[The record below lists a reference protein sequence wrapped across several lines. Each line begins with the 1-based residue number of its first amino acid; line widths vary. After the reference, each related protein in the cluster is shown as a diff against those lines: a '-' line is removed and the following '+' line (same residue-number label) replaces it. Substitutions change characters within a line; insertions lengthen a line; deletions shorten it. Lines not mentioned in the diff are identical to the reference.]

1 MVATNVSENQKEICG
16 ELEIHKQHHIN
27 PNNSVL
33 LRIEDDQKVENF
45 NECIERYCSAI
56 TFTGFLTS
64 NLNSTNTQKC
74 LLFFCTNNNSSSNIG
89 GRCHFTKGTNE
100 EINLG
105 LLSVEMLRETFN
117 NETNLLNE
125 SEKINGEDL
134 QLSGEIEEITTQ
146 IKYKETTNHS
156 FIDLSTW
163 DEIFPLDPQH
173 VPVWIIGLA
182 IVSVVEFGPRPCDIY
197 ESRVRPFVKER
208 TAVLVVDVQNWT
220 MERGSLP
227 LNDYFYEEANKRVV
241 PNIKSILNCARECE
255 IEVVFTVIE
264 NFTKDGRDRS
274 LDYKISN
281 FFVPKGSHDAKV
293 IDELERREDEMVIP
307 KTSSSLFNSTNF
319 EYLMRNIGIDTIIV
333 TGFLT
338 DQCIAATICDGADRG
353 FWMICVNDACG
364 TSTRERHVNALN
376 AFKGYCRMES
386 TESIINAI
394 QKDIKK

>member
-1 MVATNVSENQKEICG
+1 MFYSNDKLFLFYLLFPEYSLKVATNVSENQKEICG

-33 LRIEDDQKVENF
+33 LRIEEDQKVDDLNK
-45 NECIERYCSAI
+45 CIERCCNLTNCSAI

-100 EINLG
+100 EINFG

-134 QLSGEIEEITTQ
+134 QLNGEIEEITTQ

-182 IVSVVEFGPRPCDIY
+182 IVI
-197 ESRVRPFVKER
+197 
-208 TAVLVVDVQNWT
+208 LVVGFGILLGLFCSFIFYKSYRSRMRSAEFSRKKVQMLHAFNPPT
-220 MERGSLP
+220 
-227 LNDYFYEEANKRVV
+227 
-241 PNIKSILNCARECE
+241 IK
-255 IEVVFTVIE
+255 
-264 NFTKDGRDRS
+264 
-274 LDYKISN
+274 
-281 FFVPKGSHDAKV
+281 
-293 IDELERREDEMVIP
+293 
-307 KTSSSLFNSTNF
+307 
-319 EYLMRNIGIDTIIV
+319 
-333 TGFLT
+333 
-338 DQCIAATICDGADRG
+338 
-353 FWMICVNDACG
+353 
-364 TSTRERHVNALN
+364 
-376 AFKGYCRMES
+376 
-386 TESIINAI
+386 
-394 QKDIKK
+394 

>member
-1 MVATNVSENQKEICG
+1 MSLQTDDNFKK
-16 ELEIHKQHHIN
+16 LE
-27 PNNSVL
+27 
-33 LRIEDDQKVENF
+33 
-45 NECIERYCSAI
+45 
-56 TFTGFLTS
+56 
-64 NLNSTNTQKC
+64 
-74 LLFFCTNNNSSSNIG
+74 
-89 GRCHFTKGTNE
+89 
-100 EINLG
+100 
-105 LLSVEMLRETFN
+105 
-117 NETNLLNE
+117 
-125 SEKINGEDL
+125 
-134 QLSGEIEEITTQ
+134 
-146 IKYKETTNHS
+146 
-156 FIDLSTW
+156 
-163 DEIFPLDPQH
+163 
-173 VPVWIIGLA
+173 
-182 IVSVVEFGPRPCDIY
+182 EFSPRPCDIY
-197 ESRVRPFVKER
+197 ESRVRPFVKEK

-220 MERGSLP
+220 MERGNLP
-227 LNDYFYEEANKRVV
+227 LSDYFYEEANKRVV